1 METYHELR
9 MKINHAKNEVV
20 QQFITENAPAYFK
33 KFPFVAKITSNWL
46 EVGLFD
52 SDGVSLTLVN
62 YSDPRIAEMIDL
74 DYEPTPDQLKNF
86 QVIAHKRKMAMEDD
100 FILMLDKIMD
110 DGFDDI
116 INPNPIKYV
125 EITIH
130 DILHKIPMEGQPP
143 ELENCYP
150 IIMGIQYKDG
160 TFVEDIIGY
169 AFDLDMAIKMCESA
183 PIQNY
188 GWNPNTMEWMGVITR
203 FVDHEAGTVSE
214 PLHKVVW
221 IGQSTN

>member
-1 METYHELR
+1 MNINDDFIYMTYQELLTQYCS
-9 MKINHAKNEVV
+9 N
-20 QQFITENAPAYFK
+20 YFT
-33 KFPFVAKITSNWL
+33 KFPFVAKI
-46 EVGLFD
+46 EVHGRDVTVYD
-52 SDGVSLTLVN
+52 SHDVTMESMN
-62 YSDPRIAEMIDL
+62 YSDLRIAEMIDL
-74 DYEPTPDQLKNF
+74 GYEPTPDQLKNF
-86 QVIAHKRKMAMEDD
+86 QVIEHKRKMAMEDD
-100 FILMLDKIMD
+100 FILTLDKIMD

-116 INPNPIKYV
+116 INPNPVKYV

-130 DILHKIPMEGQPP
+130 DLLHKIPVEGQPL

-150 IIMGIQYKDG
+150 IIMGIQYKNG

-169 AFDLDMAIKMCESA
+169 TFDLDMAMKMCESA

-221 IGQSTN
+221 ISQSTN

>member
-1 METYHELR
+1 MEISR
-9 MKINHAKNEVV
+9 AKRKIINK
-20 QQFITENAPAYFK
+20 FITQNKDSFFVKY
-33 KFPFVAKITSNWL
+33 PFVAKITLNWL
-46 EVGLFD
+46 KADLFD
-52 SDGVSLTLVN
+52 SDGVSLEFMN

-74 DYEPTPDQLKNF
+74 DYVPTADQRKNF
-86 QVIAHKRKMAMEDD
+86 QVIEHKRKLALNDE
-100 FILMLDKIMD
+100 FITTLSQFHDA
-110 DGFDDI
+110 GFDDI
-116 INPNPIKYV
+116 INPNPVEYV

-130 DILHKIPMEGQPP
+130 DLLHKIPVEGQPP

-169 AFDLDMAIKMCESA
+169 AFDLNMAMKMCESA

>member
-1 METYHELR
+1 MKTYHELR
-9 MKINHAKNEVV
+9 MEISRAKRKIIDK
-20 QQFITENAPAYFK
+20 FITQNKDSFFTKY
-33 KFPFVAKITSNWL
+33 PFVAKITTNWGNVVLLDSN
-46 EVGLFD
+46 
-52 SDGVSLTLVN
+52 GVSMESMN

-74 DYEPTPDQLKNF
+74 DYVPTADQLKNF
-86 QVIAHKRKMAMEDD
+86 QVIEYKRKLAMADEFVVSLGQFDD
-100 FILMLDKIMD
+100 V
-110 DGFDDI
+110 GVNDI
-116 INPNPIKYV
+116 INPNPVEYV

-130 DILHKIPMEGQPP
+130 DILHKIPVEGQPL

-188 GWNPNTMEWMGVITR
+188 GWNPDTMEWMGVITR

-221 IGQSTN
+221 ISQSTN